1 MSRTK
6 KGAKGP
12 GYEYWSR
19 RPAKG
24 CAIQARRTRPS
35 PIGWSGPSPSGN
47 SRRRDDLAGKGMERS
62 TPEQQAA
69 VAVEHNT
76 WNRIVALK
84 KQAQSLLRR
93 VEKISGRL
101 QFDSTLAS
109 SEVRETLERR
119 GWQIVARIR
128 AVGDEYLRERDFFR
142 YVDDY
147 CADQGVWNKGIW
159 DEL

>member
-1 MSRTK
+1 MTWREK
-6 KGAKGP
+6 EWNA
-12 GYEYWSR
+12 
-19 RPAKG
+19 
-24 CAIQARRTRPS
+24 
-35 PIGWSGPSPSGN
+35 
-47 SRRRDDLAGKGMERS
+47 L

-101 QFDSTLAS
+101 QFDSTLTS
-109 SEVRETLERR
+109 RR
-119 GWQIVARIR
+119 RSARPWIA
-128 AVGDEYLRERDFFR
+128 AVGRSWPASEPSGTSTSARDFFR

>member
-1 MSRTK
+1 MTLWEK
-6 KGAKGP
+6 EWNA
-12 GYEYWSR
+12 
-19 RPAKG
+19 
-24 CAIQARRTRPS
+24 
-35 PIGWSGPSPSGN
+35 
-47 SRRRDDLAGKGMERS
+47 L

-84 KQAQSLLRR
+84 KQGQALLRR

-109 SEVRETLERR
+109 SEVRETLDRR

-128 AVGDEYLRERDFFR
+128 AIGDEYLRERDFFR

>member
-1 MSRTK
+1 MTWREK
-6 KGAKGP
+6 EWNA
-12 GYEYWSR
+12 
-19 RPAKG
+19 
-24 CAIQARRTRPS
+24 
-35 PIGWSGPSPSGN
+35 
-47 SRRRDDLAGKGMERS
+47 L

-84 KQAQSLLRR
+84 KQRNRCCEGSRKSPAGCNSIRR
-93 VEKISGRL
+93 WPPR
-101 QFDSTLAS
+101 
-109 SEVRETLERR
+109 EVRETLQRR